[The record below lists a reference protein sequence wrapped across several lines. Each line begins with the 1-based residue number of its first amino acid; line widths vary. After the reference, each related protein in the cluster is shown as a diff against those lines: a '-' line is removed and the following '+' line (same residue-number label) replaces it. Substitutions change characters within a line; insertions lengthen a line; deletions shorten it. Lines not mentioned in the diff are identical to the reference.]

1 MWLKDALLGILAGS
15 PHFAFLAPKLI
26 DIPEGL
32 ALRVDSGLS
41 TNVLVSDD
49 RQRTI
54 FVTSLL
60 DKEQKWTSDDCQS
73 SKMCADVRDLN
84 TGIFRQNIIDLFA
97 ITEEMAV
104 PVHVNDAHTW
114 LARSRAQVMPYD
126 NLKLVSHSDQSMG
139 FRSQMNM
146 PATTLLYKQYLPTP
160 SRTDQGQRIGKLQR
174 AHRVPILTLSLG

>member
-49 RQRTI
+49 HSADSSQLRLQQRTS
-54 FVTSLL
+54 V
-60 DKEQKWTSDDCQS
+60 
-73 SKMCADVRDLN
+73 
-84 TGIFRQNIIDLFA
+84 
-97 ITEEMAV
+97 
-104 PVHVNDAHTW
+104 
-114 LARSRAQVMPYD
+114 
-126 NLKLVSHSDQSMG
+126 
-139 FRSQMNM
+139 
-146 PATTLLYKQYLPTP
+146 PTP

-174 AHRVPILTLSLG
+174 AHRVPISTLSLG